1 MANGKTIVDGVN
13 YVATTYAG
21 GDTEKVDVVLSE
33 EGGNVIHVY
42 LEDELEKVFTDADVA
57 FMESLGFFYTSFD
70 EDEDED
76 VEVPYSYFWLPL

>member
-1 MANGKTIVDGVN
+1 MANGKTIVVGVN

-21 GDTEKVDVVLSE
+21 GDTEKVNVVLSE
-33 EGGNVIHVY
+33 EGGHVIHVY

-70 EDEDED
+70 EDDYA
-76 VEVPYSYFWLPL
+76 EVRYSYFWLPL

>member
-1 MANGKTIVDGVN
+1 MANGKTIVVGVT
-13 YVATTYAG
+13 YLATTYAG

-70 EDEDED
+70 EDEA